1 MQKSLM
7 TATLRATM
15 AGMAFLALGA
25 AQAQT
30 ASTIVNNGTLD
41 FAGSISAS
49 TCSVKSGDRNKLV
62 TLNAVKP
69 SDFGG
74 NANVTKGETTFSI
87 TLENCTIPVTGDDAT
102 KGLPTHAIVKFS
114 GSNIN
119 ASGRLDNR
127 GTAKGVEL
135 TLSGPTAP
143 VTLVAGDNKLEFTT
157 AYYSTSTNIVTGTV
171 KSQVDFDITYQ

>member
-1 MQKSLM
+1 M
-7 TATLRATM
+7 TVALRATM

-30 ASTIVNNGTLD
+30 IVNNGTID

-74 NANVTKGETTFSI
+74 ANVTKGQTTFTI
-87 TLENCTIPVTGDDAT
+87 TLENCTVPAQGATGST
-102 KGLPTHAIVKFS
+102 LPTQATVKFS

-119 ASGRLDNR
+119 ANGRLDNR
-127 GTAKGVEL
+127 GTAQGVEL
-135 TLSGPTAP
+135 TLSTPAP

-157 AYYSTSTNIVTGTV
+157 AYYSTSTNIVAGTV

>member
-7 TATLRATM
+7 TATLRAIM

-30 ASTIVNNGTLD
+30 ASTIVNNGTID

-49 TCSVKSGDRNKLV
+49 TCSVKSGDRNKRV

-74 NANVTKGETTFSI
+74 ANATKGETTFTI
-87 TLENCTIPVTGDDAT
+87 TLENCTVPAQGATGST
-102 KGLPTHAIVKFS
+102 LPTQATVKFS

-119 ASGRLDNR
+119 ANGRLDNR
-127 GTAKGVEL
+127 GTAQGVEL
-135 TLSGPTAP
+135 TLSTPAP

-157 AYYSTSTNIVTGTV
+157 AYYSTSTNIVAGSV
-171 KSQVDFDITYQ
+171 QSQVNFDITYQ